1 MSKLKQNETKEDL
14 IEKERILMEL
24 GNAIRE
30 QRESRELSQTD
41 LSIRT
46 GVDRNTISNLENG
59 KSNIRFYTLFKLLA
73 PLRIPTDGLF
83 YPDSNNER
91 PAIQELMIEISDM
104 TDQEIKLLTRMIVLQ
119 KKAIKNL

>member
-83 YPDSNNER
+83 YPDSNSER